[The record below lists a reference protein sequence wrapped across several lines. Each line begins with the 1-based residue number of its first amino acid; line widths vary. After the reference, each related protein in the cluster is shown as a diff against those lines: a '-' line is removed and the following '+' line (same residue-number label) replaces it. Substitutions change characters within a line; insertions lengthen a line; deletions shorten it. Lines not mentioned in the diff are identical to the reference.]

1 MGLKAID
8 LFAGAGGLSLGF
20 GYAGIKVV
28 GAVENNEHAVM
39 TYKYNI
45 GNHIFEKDI
54 TEFTPQQMLKEMKKH
69 KLVQKKSDVDIVG
82 GGPPCPGFSLMGRSK
97 ISSLIKSGEWEG
109 SDARHKFIDDK
120 RNKLFLEF
128 VKYVDYFKPKMFVME
143 NVAGMDSYE
152 TEEGSPIIEIILD
165 EFKAI
170 GYENVEVKILDSSDY
185 FVPQKRMR
193 VIFIGSK
200 SKKKIV
206 HPIANSTK
214 YTLQDAFADLPE
226 IDITTG
232 LSADKKF
239 KPMSKIYGEKRK
251 KLMRFFR
258 TQKVLQHDITHGI
271 DSTLHKT
278 RKVNPRDRAI
288 FPLLKSGQFGPRIL
302 YKDVYPAMLKLVKKG
317 LPEGYTMLPKSKG
330 YRIISLNTKK
340 KREWK
345 WYDPD
350 KFGDKMRRM

>member
-1 MGLKAID
+1 MSRIFTNG
-8 LFAGAGGLSLGF
+8 GARR
-20 GYAGIKVV
+20 YQPV
-28 GAVENNEHAVM
+28 
-39 TYKYNI
+39 
-45 GNHIFEKDI
+45 
-54 TEFTPQQMLKEMKKH
+54 
-69 KLVQKKSDVDIVG
+69 
-82 GGPPCPGFSLMGRSK
+82 
-97 ISSLIKSGEWEG
+97 IKSGEWEG

-152 TEEGSPIIEIILD
+152 AEEGSPIIEIILD

-232 LSADKKF
+232 LSEDKNSSRCRK
-239 KPMSKIYGEKRK
+239 YTVRKRK

-278 RKVNPRDRAI
+278 RKVNPRDRGYFLFSKVVSLA
-288 FPLLKSGQFGPRIL
+288 SNSVQGC
-302 YKDVYPAMLKLVKKG
+302 
-317 LPEGYTMLPKSKG
+317 LPCHA
-330 YRIISLNTKK
+330 
-340 KREWK
+340 
-345 WYDPD
+345 
-350 KFGDKMRRM
+350 

>member
-20 GYAGIKVV
+20 GYAGIEVV

-152 TEEGSPIIEIILD
+152 AEEGSPIIEIILD

-193 VIFIGSK
+193 VIFIGS
-200 SKKKIV
+200 IELG
-206 HPIANSTK
+206 HYQNS
-214 YTLQDAFADLPE
+214 
-226 IDITTG
+226 
-232 LSADKKF
+232 SA
-239 KPMSKIYGEKRK
+239 S
-251 KLMRFFR
+251 
-258 TQKVLQHDITHGI
+258 
-271 DSTLHKT
+271 
-278 RKVNPRDRAI
+278 
-288 FPLLKSGQFGPRIL
+288 
-302 YKDVYPAMLKLVKKG
+302 
-317 LPEGYTMLPKSKG
+317 
-330 YRIISLNTKK
+330 
-340 KREWK
+340 
-345 WYDPD
+345 
-350 KFGDKMRRM
+350 